1 MPSARRLLT
10 LGGAAFVGLAA
21 TALFAAPASAHAVV
35 ISGESDCGSDGTHTV
50 HWKIDNTYRPVEVA
64 LTEVKPAGTGLDGKT
79 IQGNNSLQI
88 DQTGIKGKPGDTVK
102 LTFTAV
108 WKDGWKDK
116 ENPHSGTVTLEGK
129 CKPECPPS
137 VEPKGGKP
145 KPPPSCPPS
154 ESASP
159 SPSGGS
165 GGGEGSP
172 TPSKS
177 NTSPSLPVTG
187 AQTGLYAGG
196 AMVLLGAGA
205 GLFFVA
211 RRRRIK
217 FEA

>member
-21 TALFAAPASAHAVV
+21 TALFAAPASAHVV
-35 ISGESDCGSDGTHTV
+35 DVSGKSDCGSDGTYTI
-50 HWKIDNTYRPVEVA
+50 HWTIDNKYRQVDVT
-64 LTEVKPAGTGLDGKT
+64 LTKVDPKDSGLEGKT
-79 IQGNNSLQI
+79 IKGGDSLKV
-88 DQTGIKGKPGDTVK
+88 DQTGIPGDTKGDVT
-102 LTFTAV
+102 LSFTAV
-108 WKDGWKDK
+108 WKDGWQDNG
-116 ENPHSGTVTLEGK
+116 NPHTGTVTLGGK

-137 VEPKGGKP
+137 VDTKGGHP

-154 ESASP
+154 ESPSP
-159 SPSGGS
+159 SPSGGT
-165 GGGEGSP
+165 GGGGGSP

-205 GLFFVA
+205 GLFFIA